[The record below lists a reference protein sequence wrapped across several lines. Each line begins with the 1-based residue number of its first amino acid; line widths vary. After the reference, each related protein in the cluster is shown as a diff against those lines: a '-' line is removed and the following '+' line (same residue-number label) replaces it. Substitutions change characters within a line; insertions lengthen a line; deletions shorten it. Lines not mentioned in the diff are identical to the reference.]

1 MFYILISVKNL
12 SKTYSNGVAALKNV
26 SFELEPSC
34 VTGYIGINGAGKS
47 TTMKILCGMLDF
59 DSGEVH
65 VGDLRLPDYS
75 TKVKQITG
83 FVPESPELFNSLSVS
98 EFLDFIKDIR
108 DIEKSVFEHRKN
120 YFAGLF
126 GFTEYIDLPI
136 GKLSK
141 GNKQKILI
149 VSSII
154 HNPDVILLD
163 EPLNGLDAFTI
174 LTFQDMV
181 SKLAKKGK
189 TIFYCSHLLDIMEKV
204 SDRIIILDKGEV
216 KINETKASLKNSSD
230 FKSLE
235 SLFRQ
240 MKEDN
245 SQKEFSYGEVFS

>member
-1 MFYILISVKNL
+1 LISVKNL
-12 SKTYSNGVAALKNV
+12 SKTYSNGVTALKNV

-34 VTGYIGINGAGKS
+34 VTGYIGVNGAGKS
-47 TTMKILCGMLDF
+47 TTMKILCGMLGF
-59 DSGEVH
+59 DSGEVRF
-65 VGDLRLPDYS
+65 GNLQLPEDS
-75 TKVKQITG
+75 RKVKEITG

-108 DIEKSVFEHRKN
+108 NIEKNTFNKRKD
-120 YFAGLF
+120 YFAELF
-126 GFTEYIDLPI
+126 GFSEYLNLPI

-181 SKLAKKGK
+181 SKLAKRGK

-216 KINETKASLKNSSD
+216 KINESKYNLKNSSD

-245 SQKEFSYGEVFS
+245 SQKEFSYDEVFS

>member
-1 MFYILISVKNL
+1 MISVKNL
-12 SKTYSNGVAALKNV
+12 SKTYKNGVTALKDV
-26 SFELEPSC
+26 SFELEPGC

-59 DSGEVH
+59 DDGEVRI
-65 VGDLRLPDYS
+65 GDYGLPDDAL
-75 TKVKQITG
+75 KVKEITG
-83 FVPESPELFNSLSVS
+83 FVPESPELFNSLIVS
-98 EFLDFIKDIR
+98 EFLDFIKDVRNINN
-108 DIEKSVFEHRKN
+108 DIFNHRKE

-126 GFTEYIDLPI
+126 EFADYLKQPI

-141 GNKQKILI
+141 GNKQKVLI

-189 TIFYCSHLLDIMEKV
+189 TVFYCSHLLDVMEKV
-204 SDRIIILDKGEV
+204 SDRIIVLDEGRI
-216 KINETKASLKNSSD
+216 KINEKTSDLQNSPDYRSLETLFQKLKNDDS
-230 FKSLE
+230 
-235 SLFRQ
+235 R
-240 MKEDN
+240 
-245 SQKEFSYGEVFS
+245 KEFSYDEVFS

>member
-1 MFYILISVKNL
+1 MISVKNL
-12 SKTYSNGVAALKNV
+12 SKTYSNGVAALKDV
-26 SFELEPSC
+26 SFDLEPAC

-59 DSGEVH
+59 DSGEVR
-65 VGDLRLPDYS
+65 VGDFRLPDDS
-75 TKVKQITG
+75 FKVKEITG
-83 FVPESPELFNSLSVS
+83 FVPESPELFNSLTVS
-98 EFLDFIKDIR
+98 EFLDFIKDVRNI
-108 DIEKSVFEHRKN
+108 DADVFKHRKD

-126 GFTEYIDLPI
+126 EFAEYLSLPI

-141 GNKQKILI
+141 GNKQKVLI

-174 LTFQDMV
+174 LTFQDMI

-189 TIFYCSHLLDIMEKV
+189 TVFYCSHLLDVMEKV
-204 SDRIIILDKGEV
+204 SDRIIVLDKGEI
-216 KINETKASLKNSSD
+216 KINESKADLENSAD

-235 SLFRQ
+235 TLFQ
-240 MKEDN
+240 KLKEDN
-245 SQKEFSYGEVFS
+245 SQKEFSYDEVFS